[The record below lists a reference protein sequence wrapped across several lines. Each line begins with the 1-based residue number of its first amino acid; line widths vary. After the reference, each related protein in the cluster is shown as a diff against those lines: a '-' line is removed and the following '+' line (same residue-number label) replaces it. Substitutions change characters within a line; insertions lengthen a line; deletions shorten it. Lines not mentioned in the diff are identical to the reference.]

1 MKRQVPGSHVPF
13 WGCAVSQFY
22 KTGCDNHYP
31 EIVCVGHRNEK
42 GLSLVELMVAITIGL
57 IILAAVSQIFI
68 TSRATYTYEEG
79 MSRVQESGRFAI
91 DFITQDVRMAGY
103 TGCLNKATT
112 VANSLDSPTNYVSNY
127 VVGQHLTGH
136 TYTGSGGSAL
146 SDWTPALPGT
156 DSEGIVYFSANEVEP
171 RTDVLVV
178 RRGSENSVRPDGPM
192 TPDSSASIDIT
203 GNSVG
208 LSQFDIVMVS
218 DCKRADIFQ
227 LTGPASLGTTGT
239 NTLVHNTGATGL
251 PGNSTQI
258 LSFAYGTDAEIMKFI
273 TRMYYISRRGGNVT
287 TSTNPPALFRKEF
300 TGGVYVSQEL
310 VEGVESMRVLFG
322 EDTDNDK
329 VANIFNRA
337 NAVGTWGNVVS
348 ARIGLLVQTATS
360 VDAADDIKAYNV
372 AGTTLGPFNDK
383 RRRHVYT
390 STIQIRNP

>member
-1 MKRQVPGSHVPF
+1 MRPQAFGSRVPF
-13 WGCAVSQFY
+13 RNHAVSRFY
-22 KTGCDNHYP
+22 KAAYANHHP
-31 EIVCVGHRNEK
+31 DIVCPEYRNEN

-57 IILAAVSQIFI
+57 IILAAVSQIFV

-79 MSRVQESGRFAI
+79 MSRVQESGRFAV

-112 VANSLDSPTNYVSNY
+112 VANSLNDPTNYVSNY

-156 DSEGIVYFSANEVEP
+156 DSKGIVYFTANEVEP

-178 RRGSENSVRPDGPM
+178 RRGSASSVRPDGPM
-192 TPDSSASIDIT
+192 TPDSSASIAIT

-208 LSQFDIVMVS
+208 LSQYDIVMVS

-227 LTGPASLGTTGT
+227 LTGPASLGATGT
-239 NTLVHNTGATGL
+239 NTLVHNTGSST
-251 PGNSTQI
+251 PGNATTA

-287 TSTNPPALFRKEF
+287 TSANPPALFRKEF
-300 TGGVYVSQEL
+300 TAGAFTSQEL
-310 VEGVESMRVLFG
+310 VEGVENMRVVFG

-348 ARIGLLVQTATS
+348 ARIGLLVQTTTS
-360 VDAADDIKAYNV
+360 VDAADDIKTYTV
-372 AGTTLGPFNDK
+372 AGIALGPFNDK

>member
-1 MKRQVPGSHVPF
+1 MMHQASSSYALSQNHTALLFDK
-13 WGCAVSQFY
+13 AVHNN
-22 KTGCDNHYP
+22 NHP
-31 EIVCVGHRNEK
+31 TIACSMCRTEK

-57 IILAAVSQIFI
+57 IILTAVSQIFV

-112 VANSLDSPTNYVSNY
+112 VTNHLKDPTYYVSNY
-127 VVGQHLTGH
+127 AVGQYLTGH

-146 SDWTPALPGT
+146 SDWTPALQGT
-156 DSEGIVYFSANEVEP
+156 DGNGIVYFSANEVVP
-171 RTDVLVV
+171 YTDVLVI

-192 TPDSSASIDIT
+192 TPTSAAAIDIT
-203 GNSVG
+203 GNNGG
-208 LSQFDIVMVS
+208 LSQFDIVLVS

-227 LTGPASLGTTGT
+227 LTGPASFGAGT
-239 NTLVHNTGATGL
+239 NNLVHNTGVVGN
-251 PGNSTQI
+251 PGNLTEE
-258 LSFAYGTDAEIMKFI
+258 LSFMYGTDAEVMKLI

-287 TSTNPPALFRKEF
+287 TNTNPPALFRKEF
-300 TGGVYVSQEL
+300 TGGAFVSQEL
-310 VEGVESMRVLFG
+310 VEGVENMRVVFG

-337 NAVGTWGNVVS
+337 NAVGTWGNVLS
-348 ARIGLLVQTATS
+348 ARVGLLVQTTTN
-360 VDAADDIKAYNV
+360 VDAADDIKTYNV
-372 AGTTLGPFNDK
+372 AGTALGPFSDK

-390 STIQIRNP
+390 STIQVRNP